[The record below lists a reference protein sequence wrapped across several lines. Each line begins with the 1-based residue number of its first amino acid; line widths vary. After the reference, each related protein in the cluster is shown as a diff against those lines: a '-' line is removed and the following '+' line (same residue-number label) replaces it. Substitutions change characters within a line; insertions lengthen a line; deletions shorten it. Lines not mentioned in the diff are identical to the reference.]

1 MGAQLLVDAGP
12 RLTTRRVSGPTSP
25 SRYRHPGDVLRLIT
39 SGVILVSA
47 LVIAALMPERL
58 LGSRAATV
66 QGWSPTP
73 SPASC
78 TGLVQAVAIAAVVAV
93 VVALMR
99 RRRFRLLGTLAGGA
113 VFAGPGWR
121 APDGAP
127 PGSPDG
133 TEHQS
138 AHVILVSNGRY
149 DLTGPQAFGSRRRLD
164 GGTSGIVTVKLRSS
178 RDLARFIQMETT
190 MGGHHASGVGS
201 HRPTLASRCD
211 QANPSRSASTAR
223 PSCSTRRPR
232 SRRCVIPHSVGDG
245 CIVGLEAHAD
255 GRVDG
260 EGLVVE
266 VRLSRRDRR
275 VDDRHLLPRRRQ
287 RHRRRE

>member
-12 RLTTRRVSGPTSP
+12 RLITRRVSGPTSP

-149 DLTGPQAFGSRRRLD
+149 DLTGPQAFGSPRRLD
-164 GGTSGIVTVKLRSS
+164 GGTSGIVTAELRSS

-190 MGGHHASGVGS
+190 MG
-201 HRPTLASRCD
+201 RASRFRGWITSTD
-211 QANPSRSASTAR
+211 TRFEVRSSA
-223 PSCSTRRPR
+223 P
-232 SRRCVIPHSVGDG
+232 VEIG
-245 CIVGLEAHAD
+245 I
-255 GRVDG
+255 DG
-260 EGLVVE
+260 EALVLDAPATFLTM
-266 VRLSRRDRR
+266 RDPSLSG
-275 VDDRHLLPRRRQ
+275 
-287 RHRRRE
+287 